1 VNKIKLVGID
11 LAKRCYQVCALGERG
26 KVVYNRRYA
35 AKKFG
40 EAMQQLEPTI
50 VAMEACATSHY
61 WGRRL
66 QALGHEVRL
75 VPPQHAKAFRRVHKS
90 DEHDALSIAEAAQRP
105 KLHFVPIK
113 TLTQQ
118 DLQMLGGL
126 RERCVAQRTAFIN
139 QARGHAREYGVSLPT
154 GRAAFMRELPLAVES
169 ADNDLTS
176 VAREALVEIYGE
188 IKHLDTRIDALQRR
202 MTALAQQDPAHERL
216 QTIPGVGPVLAPTI
230 LAKMGHAHQF
240 ESGRHCAAWVGLVP
254 KQTGTGGHTQ
264 LGGISKHGDRT
275 LRTLLI
281 HGARTVIRWANRHDH
296 AQSRWIKQ
304 LVERVGNNK
313 ATVALAN
320 KMIRMIWAVLRQGST
335 FDMRKAYRPQ
345 LAR

>member
-1 VNKIKLVGID
+1 
-11 LAKRCYQVCALGERG
+11 
-26 KVVYNRRYA
+26 
-35 AKKFG
+35 
-40 EAMQQLEPTI
+40 MQQLEPTV
-50 VAMEACATSHY
+50 VAIEACATSHY

-66 QALGHEVRL
+66 QSMGHEVRL

-105 KLHFVPIK
+105 NIHFVPIK

-118 DLQMLGGL
+118 DLQLLGGL
-126 RERCVAQRTAFIN
+126 RERCVSQRTAFIN
-139 QARGHAREYGVSLPT
+139 QARGHAREYGVCLPT
-154 GRAAFMRELPLAVES
+154 GRAAFMRELPLSVEC
-169 ADNDLTS
+169 ADNDLTPL
-176 VAREALVEIYGE
+176 AREALVEIYAE
-188 IKHLDTRIDALQRR
+188 IRHLDTRIETLQQR

-230 LAKMGHAHQF
+230 LAKLGHAHQF
-240 ESGRHCAAWVGLVP
+240 ESGRQCAAWVGLVP
-254 KQTGTGGHTQ
+254 KQTGTGGTTQ
-264 LGGISKHGDRT
+264 LGSISKHGDRS

-281 HGARTVIRWANRHDH
+281 HGARTVIRWSDRHDH

-304 LVERVGNNK
+304 LVERVGKNK
-313 ATVALAN
+313 AAVALAN
-320 KMIRMIWAVLRQGST
+320 KMMRMIWAVLRQDST